1 MPNTG
6 GAAGPLL
13 DAAEE
18 WVYSEEGDTAAVADL
33 QVRPARPIFF
43 VLFSILTCDDDDD
56 EMDLL
61 SNGVL
66 FERQNKSIFIITCD
80 ETVR

>member
-1 MPNTG
+1 VPNTG

-33 QVRPARPIFF
+33 QVRPRAPNLLFCF
-43 VLFSILTCDDDDD
+43 VFDPHL
-56 EMDLL
+56 
-61 SNGVL
+61 
-66 FERQNKSIFIITCD
+66 
-80 ETVR
+80 

>member
-33 QVRPARPIFF
+33 QVQPARPIFYF

-56 EMDLL
+56 ED
-61 SNGVL
+61 G
-66 FERQNKSIFIITCD
+66 FIKQCCSLR
-80 ETVR
+80 ETK